1 MLTDATPTSSGWLTD
16 WWAWFAVILL
26 VRTLMLWFE
35 SP

>member
-1 MLTDATPTSSGWLTD
+1 MLTDATPTSSSCLTD
-16 WWAWFAVILL
+16 WWLLFFAMLL